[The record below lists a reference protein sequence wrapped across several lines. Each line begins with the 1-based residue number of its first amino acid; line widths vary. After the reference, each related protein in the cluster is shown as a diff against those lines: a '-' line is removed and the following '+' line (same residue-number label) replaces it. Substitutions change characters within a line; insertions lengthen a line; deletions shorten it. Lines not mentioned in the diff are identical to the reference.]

1 MVQQWKIDKV
11 DELANDFKNHKVV
24 AMVDLHDLPAATL
37 LSIKTVVKK
46 NGLFK
51 MTKKRVLER
60 AFDKSG
66 NKNLKDLMNYNPKIP
81 AVIITNENPFKVYKT
96 LDKNKSPALAKEG
109 DIAPYDLVVPA
120 GDTGLPPGPAIA
132 DLQKAGLKASIQG
145 QTIKVMED
153 KVVAKE
159 GSTIS
164 AIVADVLSK
173 LDIKPMEIG
182 INLIGAWENG
192 LLFDKSV
199 LAVDDKE
206 YENNI
211 MDCFTKSFNL
221 AYNVNYLTDKIA
233 PLKITEA
240 QKTAFNLAL
249 NAGIIS
255 KKTVDMFIQKAQAQL
270 NSIASALPADA
281 RGNVKVVAASAPT
294 TDEKGPEKK
303 EEPKEE
309 KKEEDAAA
317 GLGALF
323 G

>member
-1 MVQQWKIDKV
+1 MVQQWKIQKV
-11 DELANDFKNHKVV
+11 DELANDFKDNKVV

-37 LSIKTVVKK
+37 LSIKTLVKK
-46 NGLFK
+46 NGMFK

-60 AFDKSG
+60 AFVKSG
-66 NKNLKDLMNYNPKIP
+66 NKNLTDLMNKNPRIP
-81 AVIITNENPFKVYKT
+81 AVIITNENPFKVYKL
-96 LDKNKSPALAKEG
+96 LDKNKSPALAKTG
-109 DIAPYDLVVPA
+109 DIAPYDIIVPA
-120 GDTGLPPGPAIA
+120 GDTGIPPGPAIA
-132 DLQKAGLKASIQG
+132 DFQKAGLKASIQG
-145 QTIKVMED
+145 QSIKIMAD

-159 GSTIS
+159 GDTIS
-164 AIVADVLSK
+164 AAVCDVLSK

-182 INLIGAWENG
+182 INMIGAWENG
-192 LLFDKSV
+192 IIYGKDI

-206 YENNI
+206 YETNI
-211 MDCFTKSFNL
+211 MDGFTKSFNL
-221 AYNVNYLTDKIA
+221 AYNINYLTDKIA

-240 QKTAFNLAL
+240 QMMAFNLAL

-255 KKTVDMFIQKAQAQL
+255 KKTVEMFIQKAQAQL

-281 RGNVKVVAASAPT
+281 RGNVEVVAAATKSTPAA
-294 TDEKGPEKK
+294 EKK